1 MIVNVSDPVVMQFVR
16 VKVLNENASGV
27 PLSNKSAERVVV
39 EPNFEESVFE
49 NVFQLAERIV
59 FEHRRSLLRQE
70 TVGVPTDRRTA
81 KRLHLIAVVVS
92 AMREFGSLSMFID
105 FWYIIKL
112 ALTTILCTENLSYVR
127 ETGTQNP

>member
-16 VKVLNENASGV
+16 VKVLNEDASGV
-27 PLSNKSAERVVV
+27 PLSNESAERVVV
-39 EPNFEESVFE
+39 KPNFEESVFE

-59 FEHRRSLLRQE
+59 LEHRRSLLRQE

-92 AMREFGSLSMFID
+92 AMREFM
-105 FWYIIKL
+105 
-112 ALTTILCTENLSYVR
+112 VHH
-127 ETGTQNP
+127 